1 MNAKLTLQLE
11 KEIIEKAKSYAK
23 NKNQSLSSLVQDYF
37 NFLSEGKPEEDI
49 EISRNIKEISGIIK
63 LKKDFNM
70 KKDKA
75 MSKDEYIGVRT
86 STEIKQILLKLANQG
101 YRSLSQQCEMI
112 IIQWLKQ
119 KGYLKEKKAK

>member
-1 MNAKLTLQLE
+1 
-11 KEIIEKAKSYAK
+11 
-23 NKNQSLSSLVQDYF
+23 
-37 NFLSEGKPEEDI
+37 
-49 EISRNIKEISGIIK
+49 
-63 LKKDFNM
+63 M